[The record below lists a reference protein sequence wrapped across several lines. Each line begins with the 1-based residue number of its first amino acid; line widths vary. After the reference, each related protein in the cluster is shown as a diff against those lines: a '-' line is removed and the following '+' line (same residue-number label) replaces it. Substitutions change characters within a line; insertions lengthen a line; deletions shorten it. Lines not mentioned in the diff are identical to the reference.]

1 MPNSALQIE
10 LNTATS
16 VASNANVPFDTIV
29 YSAGG
34 ISYNPATGVITFLEA
49 GRFVIDWWLATQSS
63 QSTNGASFALSSSQG
78 DFLEGNSPIKT
89 GEVYGI
95 GIVDVTT
102 APVTLSLVNISNAP
116 IFFATQVPLKG
127 TLVIVEDDQDSAGGT
142 GPTGA
147 TGPTGPTG
155 PAGATGATGPAGA
168 TGATGPAGAT
178 GPVGPTGATGPTG
191 PTGDTGATGPTGDTG
206 ATGPTGAAGLTGPTG
221 DTGPTGPTGA
231 AGLTGPTGDTG
242 PTGPTGAAGL
252 TGPTGD
258 TGATG
263 PTGDTGATGPTGAAG
278 LTGPTGDTGPTGP
291 TGAAGLTGPTGDTGP
306 TGPTGAAGL
315 TGPTGD
321 TGPTGPTGDTGPT
334 GPTGDTGPTGPAGL
348 AAFGG
353 RFSDDPQTLILALG
367 IESQVDLTNTMPSND
382 VTYQPAESITIVNPG
397 TYEVSFLLRGS
408 VSVGALTTV
417 AVRLNGADIPSLT
430 NTQGLTLG
438 ISSEFTGNA
447 ILTLNANDVLDLAVS
462 AALGLTLSLPA
473 GTNATLVVK
482 KLD

>member
-155 PAGATGATGPAGA
+155 PAGT

-242 PTGPTGAAGL
+242 PIGPTGA
-252 TGPTGD
+252 
-258 TGATG
+258 
-263 PTGDTGATGPTGAAG
+263 
-278 LTGPTGDTGPTGP
+278 
-291 TGAAGLTGPTGDTGP
+291 

-334 GPTGDTGPTGPAGL
+334 GPAGDTGPTGPAGL

-447 ILTLNANDVLDLAVS
+447 ILTLAANDVLDLAVS
-462 AALGLTLSLPA
+462 ATLGLTLSLPA

>member
-155 PAGATGATGPAGA
+155 PAGT

-242 PTGPTGAAGL
+242 PIGPTGA
-252 TGPTGD
+252 
-258 TGATG
+258 
-263 PTGDTGATGPTGAAG
+263 
-278 LTGPTGDTGPTGP
+278 TGP

-334 GPTGDTGPTGPAGL
+334 GPAGDTGPTGPAGL

-447 ILTLNANDVLDLAVS
+447 ILTLAANDVLDLAVS
-462 AALGLTLSLPA
+462 ATLGLTLSLPA